1 MKRIKQPDTASS
13 SAYILFYVMNEQI
26 TEAEAAAEAELAERE
41 RLEMEE
47 AVQASI

>member
-1 MKRIKQPDTASS
+1 MMQ
-13 SAYILFYVMNEQI
+13 EQI

-47 AVQASI
+47 AVQASILAKEKAKNKQLDA